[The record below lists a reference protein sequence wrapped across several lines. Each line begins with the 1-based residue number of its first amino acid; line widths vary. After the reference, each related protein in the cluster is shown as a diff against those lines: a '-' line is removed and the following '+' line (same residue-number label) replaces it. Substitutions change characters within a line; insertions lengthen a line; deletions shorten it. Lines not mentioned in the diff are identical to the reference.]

1 MREALFRV
9 KKGMRLKYTF
19 SEEQM
24 RVEQMNYKHIQQLA
38 GEGERDLTDLNAMA
52 QQNNPFDAGISGDW
66 W

>member
-1 MREALFRV
+1 
-9 KKGMRLKYTF
+9 MRLKYTF